1 MKTLPP
7 QVLLKKDYMP
17 TAVFVFQ
24 AFQKL
29 LFKPLLD
36 VAAGYNSQFTK
47 IPAGKIPAELKN
59 DSVSPL
65 MYALRTGIVQY
76 KAGVFSGKFSRA
88 ISAGLRH
95 IGAHFDDR
103 TGTYRIKDIEVPMG
117 VKSEAAVYEVNAKSI
132 HETLLRKLNEIQ
144 DNLAP
149 AMELF
154 DFDSSAAIA
163 AVEQGFDKSTKSL
176 AIMPD
181 LTEGSRNILREEYSE
196 NMKLSIQKFTE
207 ETIKDLRE
215 KTEANATAGY
225 RFDKLADEI
234 QDRYKISEAKAKFL
248 ARQETSLFMA
258 EFRKNR
264 FSEAG
269 ITRYIW
275 RDSGKPC
282 VRPDHKRLN
291 GRTFFYSDPPIVDR
305 ASGRRG
311 NPGQDYGCQCID
323 EPVLDPVAVGT

>member
-17 TAVFVFQ
+17 TAVIVFQ

-36 VAAGYNSQFTK
+36 VAAEYNSQFTK
-47 IPAGKIPAELKN
+47 ITTGKIPAELKN

-76 KAGVFSGKFSRA
+76 KTGVFSGKFSRA

-95 IGAHFDDR
+95 IGARFDAR
-103 TGTYRIKDIEVPMG
+103 TGTYRIKDIEVPAG
-117 VKSEAAVYEVNAKSI
+117 IKSEAAVYEVNAKSI

-149 AMELF
+149 TMELF

-163 AVEQGFDKSTKSL
+163 AVEQGFDKTTKSL
-176 AIMPD
+176 AIMPE
-181 LTEGSRNILREEYSE
+181 LTEASRNILREEYSE
-196 NMKLSIQKFTE
+196 NMKLSIQKFAE

-215 KTEANATAGY
+215 KTEENATAGY
-225 RFDKLADEI
+225 RFDKLAAEI
-234 QDRYKISEAKAKFL
+234 QDRYKISETKAKFL

-323 EPVLDPVAVGT
+323 EPVLDPVSVGT